1 MLMGLVALWLKGID
15 NHKIEDLAPG
25 LTGIQYYC
33 VSTLISMMPIPKY
46 SYHLRAKG
54 RIVVL
59 KILSHNGVP
68 VGNEMSHEAIK
79 YNAYQG

>member
-1 MLMGLVALWLKGID
+1 MLMVGLVALWVKGVD
-15 NHKIEDLAPG
+15 NHKIGDLVPE

-33 VSTLISMMPIPKY
+33 VSALISMIIEIPIPNY

-68 VGNEMSHEAIK
+68 V
-79 YNAYQG
+79 